1 MARRAKRKSTWYDA
15 FLDVG
20 IWILFVAAA
29 PPRRRRRL
37 RDRQGSGERRARD
50 DRAGAIRRGRRHG
63 DRDRVRARLL
73 GRRSDRGAEGRV
85 ADERRHA
92 QQPALLAARRDRHRQ
107 RQGPQGRLDD
117 RPQGL
122 RCRRQVLGRGSADRL
137 RGDDVRPDRRR
148 RRLRGRRRHRQDSLG
163 VPGAPRADDQHGVLR
178 LALARRRARRRQG
191 LHRPPGR
198 EARRARP
205 ADRQGRLGDGRRAL
219 AGRVHA
225 HARAALLRRH
235 GDRGRLR
242 RRVLAP
248 RPRHRLR
255 RQDGQAE
262 VAASG
267 RSQAPARPATTRGP
281 PTPTPGRRAA
291 PRSGRRRPSI
301 PSSACS
307 TSPPAT
313 PRPT

>member
-1 MARRAKRKSTWYDA
+1 M
-15 FLDVG
+15 
-20 IWILFVAAA
+20 
-29 PPRRRRRL
+29 
-37 RDRQGSGERRARD
+37 
-50 DRAGAIRRGRRHG
+50 
-63 DRDRVRARLL
+63 
-73 GRRSDRGAEGRV
+73 

-117 RPQGL
+117 RSQGL

-137 RGDDVRPDRRR
+137 RGDDVHPDRRR
-148 RRLRGRRRHRQDSLG
+148 RRLRGRRGQRQDSLG
-163 VPGAPRADDQHGVLR
+163 VPGAPGADDQHGVLR

-225 HARAALLRRH
+225 HTRAALLRRH

-262 VAASG
+262 MEVLDDPRPRRDRPRHVA
-267 RSQAPARPATTRGP
+267 RR
-281 PTPTPGRRAA
+281 TPTPGRRAA
-291 PRSGRRRPSI
+291 LRSGRPRPSI

-313 PRPT
+313 PRPI